1 LKAKI
6 IINPI
11 NGKLVS
17 VMRSIGMHD
26 KTCTQFPLAVLHI
39 RICYRI
45 GSDLVRLIKELGK
58 YFGPEGEQPDKLLIV
73 DYFSGTPPTDIIPY
87 CDYIVQQAY
96 SDQVGFLTQPSN
108 FPPEKMIYCES
119 FGVLH
124 MQPSLHRPYSG

>member
-1 LKAKI
+1 MI
-6 IINPI
+6 I
-11 NGKLVS
+11 
-17 VMRSIGMHD
+17 
-26 KTCTQFPLAVLHI
+26 
-39 RICYRI
+39 
-45 GSDLVRLIKELGK
+45 GK

-119 FGVLH
+119 FGVFYADGGQL
-124 MQPSLHRPYSG
+124 MNYARWEPSKGRKGGCGVFYLGRNYYSSSGIPYNEFREAIQIMNPAVNE

>member
-1 LKAKI
+1 M
-6 IINPI
+6 N
-11 NGKLVS
+11 
-17 VMRSIGMHD
+17 
-26 KTCTQFPLAVLHI
+26 QVLEPGLDGVDVDWEGWS
-39 RICYRI
+39 

-119 FGVLH
+119 FGVFYADGDNL
-124 MQPSLHRPYSG
+124 

>member
-1 LKAKI
+1 MLE
-6 IINPI
+6 P
-11 NGKLVS
+11 GLDGVDVDWEGWS
-17 VMRSIGMHD
+17 
-26 KTCTQFPLAVLHI
+26 
-39 RICYRI
+39 

-119 FGVLH
+119 FGVFYACLLYT
-124 MQPSLHRPYSG
+124 SSR